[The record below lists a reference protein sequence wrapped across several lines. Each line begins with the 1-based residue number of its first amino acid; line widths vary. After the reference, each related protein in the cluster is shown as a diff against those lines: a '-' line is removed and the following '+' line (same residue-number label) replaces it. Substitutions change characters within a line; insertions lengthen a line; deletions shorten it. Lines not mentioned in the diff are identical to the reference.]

1 MTPEQKQFY
10 EKLGDALAEVRE
22 DLEDNPEYMTDF
34 DYDLMRVTKAA
45 QKLHDLC
52 PTLCEPE
59 WQPIETA
66 PKDGTKFFGYNGFVR
81 RDVMWSDKR
90 QGFDVNGFSP
100 MNRGYTHW
108 MPQPEQFLPEPPT
121 ISKAAGGNDE

>member
-1 MTPEQKQFY
+1 MTPEQQEFY
-10 EKLGDALAEVRE
+10 EKLGDALSLCDAEKDVPA
-22 DLEDNPEYMTDF
+22 LEWLKALNLINE
-34 DYDLMRVTKAA
+34 AA
-45 QKLHDLC
+45 QKLHDLW

-90 QGFDVNGFSP
+90 QDFDVNGFSP

-108 MPQPEQFLPEPPT
+108 KPQPEQILPEPPT
-121 ISKAAGGNDE
+121 ISKAVGGGDE